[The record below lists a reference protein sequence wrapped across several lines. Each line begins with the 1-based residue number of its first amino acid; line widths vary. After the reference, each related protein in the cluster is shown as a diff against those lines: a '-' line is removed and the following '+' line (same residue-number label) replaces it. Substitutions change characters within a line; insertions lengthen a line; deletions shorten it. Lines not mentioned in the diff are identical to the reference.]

1 MRKQVD
7 SPRNKDKRINARI
20 TAAQFD
26 ELQKISLKKDLPVSH
41 LVRIAIKNFL
51 LDK

>member
-1 MRKQVD
+1 MRRQVD
-7 SPRNKDKRINARI
+7 IPRSKDKRINARV
-20 TAAQFD
+20 TADQFD